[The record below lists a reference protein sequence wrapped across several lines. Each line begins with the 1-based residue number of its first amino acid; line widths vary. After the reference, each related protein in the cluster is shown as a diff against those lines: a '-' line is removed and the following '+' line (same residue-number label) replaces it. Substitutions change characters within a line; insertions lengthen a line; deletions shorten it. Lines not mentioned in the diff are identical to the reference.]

1 MDTFGKEERDIQDE
15 FAKWVAVSFFF
26 FFFFKSSP
34 WGGGTERKGE
44 EEEGWADK

>member
-15 FAKWVAVSFFF
+15 FAKWVAVSFFLYF
-26 FFFFKSSP
+26 FLKNLRP
-34 WGGGTERKGE
+34 GGTERKGE

>member
-26 FFFFKSSP
+26 FFFKNLRP
-34 WGGGTERKGE
+34 GGTERKGE

>member
-26 FFFFKSSP
+26 FLKIFAP
-34 WGGGTERKGE
+34 RGGGGTERKGE

>member
-26 FFFFKSSP
+26 FKKSSP
-34 WGGGTERKGE
+34 PGGGDGKERGRR
-44 EEEGWADK
+44 GRMG